1 MRRLRIGRF
10 ATASVTLMLALA
22 ACGGG
27 GSTST
32 AQPSGGASGS
42 TCDVAIGF
50 FGALTG
56 DAANLGVNIVNGVQ
70 LAVDQHNKKS
80 DCKVGLVKLDS
91 QGSPDQAPALA
102 QQAIS
107 NAKVIGIVGPAFS
120 GESDAADPLFN
131 EAGLTTISPSATNP
145 ALANNGWKT
154 FFRVLGNDAAQGPA
168 AARFIT
174 NTLGAKK
181 VFVVDDASTYG
192 KGLADI
198 VRKSLGA
205 AVVGND
211 SIQQKQTDFSA
222 TVTKIRSS
230 GADAVYFGGYY
241 TEAGLLVKQMRDAAI
256 KATFVSD
263 DGVKDDGFIKAG
275 GAGTEGSV
283 VTCPCLPPEK
293 AAGTFAADYKTA
305 FGTEPGTYSAEGY
318 DAASI
323 FLAAVDAGHTTRES
337 VLKFVASYNA
347 DGVTKHLSFDS
358 KGEVTDISVW
368 AYKVA
373 NGKIVADQ
381 EIK

>member
-1 MRRLRIGRF
+1 MVVAGV
-10 ATASVTLMLALA
+10 AVAMALA

-27 GSTST
+27 NEAAT
-32 AQPSGGASGS
+32 SGGSGTS
-42 TCDVAIGF
+42 GGGCDAAIGF

-56 DAANLGVNIVNGVQ
+56 DAANLGINIVNGVQ
-70 LAVDQHNKKS
+70 LAIDQHNAKS
-80 DCKVGLVKLDS
+80 DCKVGLVKYDS
-91 QGSPDQAPALA
+91 QGSPDQAPGLA

-107 NAKVIGIVGPAFS
+107 NTKVLGIVGPAFS

-131 EAGLTTISPSATNP
+131 EAGLVTITPSATNP
-145 ALANNGWKT
+145 ALAENGWKT
-154 FFRVLGNDAAQGPA
+154 FFRVLGNDATQGPA
-168 AARFIT
+168 AARYIT
-174 NTLGAKK
+174 DTLGAKK

-198 VRKSLGA
+198 VRKTLGQ
-205 AVVGND
+205 AVVQND

-241 TEAGLLVKQMRDAAI
+241 TEAGLLVKQMRDAGV

-275 GAGTEGSV
+275 GAATNGSV

-293 AAGTFAADYKTA
+293 AGGSFSADYQKA
-305 FGTEPGTYSAEGY
+305 FTVEPGTYSAEGF
-318 DAASI
+318 DAAKI
-323 FLAAVDAGHTTRES
+323 LLDAIDAGNTTREA
-337 VLKFVASYNA
+337 VLKYVASYNA
-347 DGVTKHLSFDS
+347 DGVTKHLSFTP
-358 KGEVTDISVW
+358 KGEVKQVSVW
-368 AYKVA
+368 AYKVT
-373 NGKIVADQ
+373 NGKIVTDQ